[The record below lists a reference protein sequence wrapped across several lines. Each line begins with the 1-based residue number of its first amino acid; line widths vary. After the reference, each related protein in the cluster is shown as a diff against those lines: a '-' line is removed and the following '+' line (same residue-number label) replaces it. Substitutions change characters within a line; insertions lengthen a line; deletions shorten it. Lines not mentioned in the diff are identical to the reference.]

1 MEGASFC
8 GRASPAPTFTVGSA
22 IELVGMTCHLLA
34 NATVS
39 LRLGH
44 GAGLTAHRAVIQH
57 RAAASLPCEG
67 EASRGGGDFSPSHG
81 SRRASPLLVEGAFAG
96 GQGRTPLQGL
106 LFQIAVQGLGQF
118 AGKERNQVFNLPP
131 AHEISV
137 QQHHT
142 LSLWFAKLFDLHVE
156 IPPAVISEFSGR
168 SRSGRRRGPMLWCG
182 ARGASGAGRRS

>member
-1 MEGASFC
+1 MSELRPGMPAGIWRRRRLAPHHIAGYA
-8 GRASPAPTFTVGSA
+8 GRAFLTRPAERFERNGFDNLSV
-22 IELVGMTCHLLA
+22 ICFA

-81 SRRASPLLVEGAFAG
+81 ARRASPLLVEGAFAG

-118 AGKERNQVFNLPP
+118 AGCYGEPQRC
-131 AHEISV
+131 
-137 QQHHT
+137 T
-142 LSLWFAKLFDLHVE
+142 R
-156 IPPAVISEFSGR
+156 AVVKVN
-168 SRSGRRRGPMLWCG
+168 
-182 ARGASGAGRRS
+182 

>member
-57 RAAASLPCEG
+57 RAAASLPYTG
-67 EASRGGGDFSPSHG
+67 EAIRCGGIIDIKTDKLLAPA
-81 SRRASPLLVEGAFAG
+81 RAFRS
-96 GQGRTPLQGL
+96 GQGGRAQAYGL
-106 LFQIAVQGLGQF
+106 YV
-118 AGKERNQVFNLPP
+118 KP
-131 AHEISV
+131 ANAAMDEKI
-137 QQHHT
+137 
-142 LSLWFAKLFDLHVE
+142 
-156 IPPAVISEFSGR
+156 
-168 SRSGRRRGPMLWCG
+168 RRGINI
-182 ARGASGAGRRS
+182 